1 MSDYKAEIERR
12 IENLKA
18 TREVAGSRFD
28 KHTIKGYTAK
38 IEMLEDILE
47 TVANGVDKRTESAL
61 HKHIVSKRS
70 ELLFCEE
77 CKERHEHDIG
87 ENGYKYCW
95 NCNHV
100 AKL

>member
-61 HKHIVSKRS
+61 HKHIVSNNEVATDDDNGWITPTQKDIRAMH
-70 ELLFCEE
+70 
-77 CKERHEHDIG
+77 KDHDP
-87 ENGYKYCW
+87 C
-95 NCNHV
+95 
-100 AKL
+100 